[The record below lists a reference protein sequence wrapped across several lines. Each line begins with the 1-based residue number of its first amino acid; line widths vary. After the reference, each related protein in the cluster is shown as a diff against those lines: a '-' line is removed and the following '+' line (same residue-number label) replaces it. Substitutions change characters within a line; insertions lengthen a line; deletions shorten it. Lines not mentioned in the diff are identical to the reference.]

1 MKKEIRASRVKDTD
15 SPKRRSGGHVKQPEP
30 KMRRERP
37 VREPAEP
44 KVKKVRQPKEKKPVD
59 KKKLIIT
66 LSVVAAVLL
75 MIVGGGLYAGYRI
88 SGSPL
93 MLPNVCVGSVNL
105 GGMDAQQA
113 RAILEQSWQAR
124 AETPLTVTS
133 IGGAQCS
140 VDPVESGM
148 TLSVD
153 AALDTAYAHGHDGN
167 IIQNLFTYIERIF
180 KPVDVNALS
189 AEANKEY
196 LDACIAELISRVDE
210 YMGSEEYTMDFE
222 TAQLS
227 MKKGWDQIAF
237 SVEDMRQSI
246 VTALSEGRTELE
258 YTQLSKELKA
268 PDFKAIYKEYD
279 KEPRDA
285 SYSEDGKFDVIDE
298 VIGCK
303 FDVDEALKLWEQ
315 ARPGELVSVPLELV
329 LPQVTGAELRD
340 RLFHDLL
347 GACTTKYPNS
357 GEQRRSN
364 LRLASSIL
372 NELVIYPG
380 EIISFNETVGERTE
394 EAGFLPAPA
403 YVDGDVKDEIG
414 GGVCQ
419 VSSTLYAATA
429 FAFLETVEREC
440 HFYPVNYMQ
449 LGTDATVT
457 IPDGGRAIDF
467 KFKNNKNYP
476 IKIVAYCDNENST
489 ITFEIWGT
497 LEENDYMPIKFDNS
511 YSWEFD
517 YMRDVE
523 PAYEGREGYTIKLVH
538 ELYTFEDDIGPGY
551 RTLTYREVYDQN
563 GQRVAN
569 QILNPQRGNG
579 NYAMDT
585 YYKH

>member
-1 MKKEIRASRVKDTD
+1 MKKEVRAAHVKE
-15 SPKRRSGGHVKQPEP
+15 PENKRRSSSHVKQAEP
-30 KMRRERP
+30 KKRREKPRQEAAA
-37 VREPAEP
+37 EPIAKKSREP
-44 KVKKVRQPKEKKPVD
+44 KVKKPRD
-59 KKKLIIT
+59 KRKLVIT
-66 LSVVAAVLL
+66 LSIVAAVLL
-75 MIVGGGLYAGYRI
+75 LTVGGGLYAGCRI
-88 SGSPL
+88 SESPL
-93 MLPNVCVGSVNL
+93 ILPNVCVGSIDL
-105 GGMDAQQA
+105 GGLDAQQA
-113 RAILEQSWQAR
+113 RAELEKSWQTR
-124 AETPLTVTS
+124 AETPLTVSS
-133 IGGAQCS
+133 IGGAKCS
-140 VDPVESGM
+140 VDPVKSGM

-153 AALDTAYAHGHDGN
+153 SAVEAAYAHGHDGN
-167 IIQNLFTYIERIF
+167 IVQNLFTYIKRVFE
-180 KPVDVNALS
+180 PVDVNALS
-189 AEANKEY
+189 AAANSDY
-196 LDACIAELISRVDE
+196 LDACIADLISAVDE
-210 YMGSEEYTMDFE
+210 YMGMEEYTIDFE
-222 TAQLS
+222 TARLS

-237 SVEDMRQSI
+237 NVDDMRQSMLS
-246 VTALSEGRTELE
+246 ALSEGKTELE

-285 SYSEDGKFDVIDE
+285 SYSEDGKFEVVDE
-298 VIGCK
+298 VIGCR
-303 FDVDEALKLWEQ
+303 FDVEEAKRAWDEAM
-315 ARPGELVSVPLELV
+315 PGELISIPLELV

-364 LRLASSIL
+364 LRLATSIL
-372 NELVIYPG
+372 NEYILYPG
-380 EIISFNETVGERTE
+380 ETISFNETVGERTE

-440 HFYPVNYMQ
+440 HFFPVNYMQ

-457 IPDGGRAIDF
+457 IPEGGRSVDF

-476 IKIVAYCDNENST
+476 IKIVGYCDNENST

-511 YSWEFD
+511 YGWEFD

-523 PAYEGREGYTIKLVH
+523 PSYEGRAGYTIKLVH
-538 ELYTFEDDIGPGY
+538 ELYSFEDDYGPGY
-551 RTLTYREVYDQN
+551 RTLTYREVYDEN

>member
-1 MKKEIRASRVKDTD
+1 MKKQVRAAHVKEPEKKIRAS
-15 SPKRRSGGHVKQPEP
+15 SHVKQPQP
-30 KMRRERP
+30 KRARERAGEE
-37 VREPAEP
+37 VAEP
-44 KVKKVRQPKEKKPVD
+44 RVKKVREPKEKKPID

-75 MIVGGGLYAGYRI
+75 MMVGGGLYAGYRI
-88 SGSPL
+88 SNSPL
-93 MLPNVCVGSVNL
+93 ILPHVLVGDINI
-105 GGMDAQQA
+105 GGMDTQQA
-113 RAILEQSWQAR
+113 KKLLENNWQAR
-124 AETPLTVTS
+124 AETPLTVSS

-140 VDPVESGM
+140 IDPVKSGM
-148 TLSVD
+148 TLSAD
-153 AALDTAYAHGHDGN
+153 AALETAYTHGHDGN
-167 IIQNLFTYIERIF
+167 IVQNLFTYIERVF
-180 KPVDVNALS
+180 KPVDINALS
-189 AEANKEY
+189 AAANNDY
-196 LDACIAELISRVDE
+196 LDACIADLIRGVDE
-210 YMGSEEYTMDFE
+210 YMGEEEYTMDFK

-227 MKKGWDQIAF
+227 LKKGWSQIAF
-237 SVEDMRQSI
+237 DTEDLRQHI
-246 VTALSEGRTELE
+246 VAALSEGRTELE
-258 YTQLSKELKA
+258 YTRLSKELKA
-268 PDFKAIYKEYD
+268 PDFSAIYKEYD
-279 KEPRDA
+279 REPRDA

-298 VIGCK
+298 VIGCR
-303 FDVDEALKLWEQ
+303 FDVAEAEKLWNEAQ
-315 ARPGELVSVPLELV
+315 AGELISIPLELV

-364 LRLASSIL
+364 LRLATSIL
-372 NELVIYPG
+372 NEYILYPG
-380 EIISFNETVGERTE
+380 ETISFNDTVGERTE
-394 EAGFLPAPA
+394 AAGFLPAPA
-403 YVDGDVKDEIG
+403 YVDGDVKEEIG

-440 HFYPVNYMQ
+440 HFFAVNYMQ
-449 LGTDATVT
+449 RGTDATVT
-457 IPDGGRAIDF
+457 IPGEGRAVDF

-476 IKIVAYCDNENST
+476 IKIVGYCDNENST

-517 YMRDVE
+517 YVRDVE
-523 PAYEGREGYTIKLVH
+523 PAYEGRAGYTIKLTH
-538 ELYTFEDDIGPGY
+538 ELYSFEDDFGSGY
-551 RTLTYREVYDQN
+551 RTLTYREVYDEN

-585 YYKH
+585 YYFH